1 MKKNTKKILS
11 NNKGVT
17 GIDLVV
23 SLILLVMFVGLI
35 TSLMSSIY
43 KLSLEILKSAN
54 ANAYATIIF
63 EKVDEKAYEEV
74 TNNFVE
80 NLKSAGEISIDNS
93 EYTIEFSVQPITS
106 LEEDV
111 LKKVDINI
119 KYDINGEEKSIVMTK
134 LKIKEVYKS
143 NL

>member
-11 NNKGVT
+11 NNKGFT

-35 TSLMSSIY
+35 TSLMSSTY

-54 ANAYATIIF
+54 AYAYATIIF

>member
-11 NNKGVT
+11 NNKGFT

-35 TSLMSSIY
+35 TSLMSSTY